1 MSCILLVNQVT
12 DERYEVG
19 LTSEMCC
26 GDPACKI
33 TNILTNNASYYNELS
48 LSLCRSEHLLTL
60 VSDNNPVPATIEHRL
75 MIKHGIPEFRR
86 NLFSFLRHCDEQSQV
101 GVC

>member
-12 DERYEVG
+12 DESYEDG

-26 GDPACKI
+26 GDPAC
-33 TNILTNNASYYNELS
+33 NILTNNASYYNELS